1 MENDG
6 KQSVLVKKK
15 IAEFKEILTKSV
27 KDCNAVYLVGHKNL
41 DFDAIASLGA
51 MALVCKRLKKAP
63 YIVID
68 QEELD
73 RIENDDKKFYEHEML
88 EKIKEK
94 FVVINLDDYENNK
107 QDNELHPLE

>member
-73 RIENDDKKFYEHEML
+73 QIENGGNEGAVPFSVKTAFS
-88 EKIKEK
+88 
-94 FVVINLDDYENNK
+94 FTPSVIVS
-107 QDNELHPLE
+107 